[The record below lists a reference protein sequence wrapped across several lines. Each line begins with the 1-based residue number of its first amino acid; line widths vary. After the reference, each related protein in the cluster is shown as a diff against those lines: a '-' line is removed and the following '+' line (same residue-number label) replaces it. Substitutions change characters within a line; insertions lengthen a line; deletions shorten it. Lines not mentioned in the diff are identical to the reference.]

1 MCFGEEIV
9 ENFWNQTTYTYK
21 SPKQI
26 FFFFFCRQT
35 MDARSKKQGNDSCIK
50 CQYWV
55 CKDQT
60 PWALSGT
67 KIIES
72 QEQSNGP
79 TPPAPF
85 SSVLNS
91 CSSRADTRPLTHS
104 HPQTNTHHRRG
115 HLFTPTHTCPQSPVT
130 AWFGQL
136 FSEHISEPE
145 SQHQKAFLS
154 KVSHCSME
162 A

>member
-21 SPKQI
+21 SPKLI
-26 FFFFFCRQT
+26 FFFFADRHL

-67 KIIES
+67 KMIES

-115 HLFTPTHTCPQSPVT
+115 HLFTPTDTCPQSPVT